1 MGASVTM
8 RNKVA
13 GQGTDDKNER
23 EEGRENELFK
33 EWMKHVADGACI
45 LPRAAAVFEWP
56 MLQRLQQDMILV
68 SPAL

>member
-13 GQGTDDKNER
+13 GQGTDEKNER

-33 EWMKHVADGACI
+33 E
-45 LPRAAAVFEWP
+45 
-56 MLQRLQQDMILV
+56 
-68 SPAL
+68 